1 VEYVDLGDPASIEVH
16 AAVLQIIE
24 ERGLPY
30 PLVAVNG
37 VLRLAGSADYSHLL
51 PLVEESLASH
61 VAA

>member
-1 VEYVDLGDPASIEVH
+1 MEYVDLGDPASKEVH

-37 VLRLAGSADYSHLL
+37 VLRLAGSADCSHLL